1 MQLFFRGVDIAPRV
15 GISQAS
21 IIDSAG
27 GQLDSVEVVFAD
39 PEGLWSGW
47 DPRLGDSIRLVQDG
61 FSSGECFVDQRGQ
74 RQGLY
79 ILRGLSAPEDVKSRR
94 SRSWERV
101 TLLQL
106 AGDVASAHG
115 LTLAPYNI
123 RDQTYDWVD
132 QIGQG
137 DLEFLAARCGLE
149 GVAVK
154 VNDKKLILY
163 DEAAFEAAAPV
174 RTICRGDF
182 CGELEFLDDLSSL
195 CFGCVVSYGGLSGEF
210 AAPGGTGPLLSRGDL
225 YVTNIG
231 EAQRFAR
238 GLARQANRRARM
250 LAGTVLLDLTLA
262 GGSMVRV
269 AGVGTADGLY
279 MVDEAEHLLTE
290 GLTSLRLR
298 KRLERY

>member
-15 GISQAS
+15 GISQAN

-27 GQLDSVEVVFAD
+27 GQLDSVEVIFTD

-47 DPRLGDSIRLVQDG
+47 DPQLGDSIRLVQDG
-61 FSSGECFVDQRGQ
+61 FNSGECFVDQRGQ

-79 ILRGLSAPEDVKSRR
+79 ILRGLSAPEGVKSRR
-94 SRSWERV
+94 FRSWEKV

-106 AGDVASAHG
+106 AGDVASSHG
-115 LTLAPYNI
+115 LTLVPYNVQN
-123 RDQTYDWVD
+123 QTYDWVD

-137 DLEFLAARCGLE
+137 DLEFLAARCALE
-149 GVAVK
+149 GVVVK

-163 DEAAFEAAAPV
+163 DEAIFETATPV
-174 RTICRGDF
+174 RIICRSDF
-182 CGELEFLDDLSSL
+182 CGELEFLDDQSGL
-195 CFGCVVSYGGLSGEF
+195 CSGYVVSYGNVSGEF
-210 AAPGGTGPLLSRGDL
+210 MAPGGTGPVVTRGDL

-231 EAQRFAR
+231 EAQRFAK

-250 LAGTVLLDLTLA
+250 LVGTILLDLTLA
-262 GGSMVRV
+262 GGSMVQV
-269 AGVGTADGLY
+269 AGVGTANGLY
-279 MVDEAEHLLTE
+279 MVDEVEHLLTE

-298 KRLERY
+298 KRLEGY

>member
-1 MQLFFRGVDIAPRV
+1 VQLFFRGVDIAPKV
-15 GISQAS
+15 GISKAS

-47 DPRLGDSIRLVQDG
+47 DPQLGDSIRLAQDS
-61 FSSGECFVDQRGQ
+61 FDSGECYVDQRGQ

-94 SRSWERV
+94 SRSWEKV

-115 LTLAPYNI
+115 LTLAPYHV

-132 QIGQG
+132 QTGQG
-137 DLEFLAARCGLE
+137 DLEFLAARCALE
-149 GVAVK
+149 SIAVK
-154 VNDKKLILY
+154 VNNKKLILY

-174 RTICRGDF
+174 RTIRRGDL
-182 CGELEFLDDLSSL
+182 CGGLEFLDDQSGL
-195 CFGCVVSYGGLSGEF
+195 CSGCIVSYGGVTGEF
-210 AAPGGTGPLLSRGDL
+210 MVPGGSGSVAARGDL
-225 YVTNIG
+225 YVTSIG
-231 EAQRFAR
+231 EAQRFAK

-250 LAGTVLLDLTLA
+250 LAGTILLDLTLA

-269 AGVGTADGLY
+269 TGVGTADGLY

-298 KRLERY
+298 KRLEGY

>member
-47 DPRLGDSIRLVQDG
+47 DPQLGDSIRLAQDG
-61 FSSGECFVDQRGQ
+61 FDSGECFVDQRGQ

-79 ILRGLSAPEDVKSRR
+79 ILRGLSAPEGVKSRR

-115 LTLAPYNI
+115 LTLAPYNVQ
-123 RDQTYDWVD
+123 DQTYDWVD

-137 DLEFLAARCGLE
+137 DLEFLAARCALE

-154 VNDKKLILY
+154 VNNKKLILY
-163 DEAAFEAAAPV
+163 GEAAMESMAPV
-174 RTICRGDF
+174 RTIRKRDIW
-182 CGELEFLDDLSSL
+182 GELEYLDDQSGS
-195 CFGCVVSYGGLSGEF
+195 CSGCVVSYGGISGEF
-210 AAPGGTGPLLSRGDL
+210 AVPGGTGPLLSRGDL

-231 EAQRFAR
+231 EAQRFAK
-238 GLARQANRRARM
+238 GLARQANRRGKI
-250 LAGTVLLDLTLA
+250 LSGTIQMDLTLA
-262 GGSMVRV
+262 AGSMVRV
-269 AGVGTADGLY
+269 TEVGTADGLY
-279 MVDEAEHLLTE
+279 MINEAEHLLTE

-298 KRLERY
+298 KRLEGY